1 MATVKPHPVTGGTA
15 DAAGSSP
22 AALALPAAIRSS
34 AIAVSGLRKAHGD
47 KIVLDG
53 IDLDVRKGTVFSLL
67 GPNGAGKTTLF
78 NLISGIYLPSAG
90 EMSFQG
96 KSIRRLKPHQISRL
110 GIGRTFQIVRPF
122 QNLDVETNVLV
133 AYGHRFYPS
142 LWKSA
147 GPFRQPEFLKE
158 VQTLIQRAGLQSYT
172 KHTAKNLPLGFK
184 KRLEIARALA
194 LEPRLL
200 LLDEPSAGLR
210 FEESAQ
216 LMELIRQV
224 RDQGI
229 GVLLI
234 EHNMQ
239 VVMDLCKR
247 IVVLDHGAKI
257 AEGSPKEIRSNPLVI
272 QAYLGKET

>member
-1 MATVKPHPVTGGTA
+1 MTLLAVKSLSKEF
-15 DAAGSSP
+15 D
-22 AALALPAAIRSS
+22 
-34 AIAVSGLRKAHGD
+34 GLRA
-47 KIVLDG
+47 LDG
-53 IDLDVRKGTVFSLL
+53 VSFSAEAGEILGII

-78 NLISGIYLPSAG
+78 NLISGIYPPSGG
-90 EMSFQG
+90 EMSFLG
-96 KSIRRLKPHQISRL
+96 KSLLLLKPHQISRL

-133 AYGHRFYPS
+133 AFGHRFYPS
-142 LWKSA
+142 LWKSTR
-147 GPFRQPEFLKE
+147 PYREPEILGE
-158 VQTLIQRAGLQSYT
+158 IQTIMERTELRPYAKQL
-172 KHTAKNLPLGFK
+172 AKNLPLGFK

-194 LEPRLL
+194 LKPRLL

-216 LMELIRQV
+216 LMDLIRQV

-247 IVVLDHGAKI
+247 ILVLDHGCRI
-257 AEGSPKEIRSNPLVI
+257 AEGSPTEIRSHPLVI

>member
-1 MATVKPHPVTGGTA
+1 MTLLKVRDLSKEFG
-15 DAAGSSP
+15 
-22 AALALPAAIRSS
+22 
-34 AIAVSGLRKAHGD
+34 GLRA
-47 KIVLDG
+47 LDG
-53 IDLDVRKGTVFSLL
+53 VSFTAGEGEILGII

-78 NLISGIYLPSAG
+78 NLISGIYPPSGG
-90 EMSFQG
+90 EMNFQG
-96 KSIRRLKPHQISRL
+96 RSILRLKPHQISRL

-133 AYGHRFYPS
+133 AFGHRFYPS

-147 GPFRQPEFLKE
+147 RPFRQPEFLGE
-158 VQTLIQRAGLQSYT
+158 VQTLIQRAGLGSYT
-172 KHTAKNLPLGFK
+172 KQIAKNLPLGFK
-184 KRLEIARALA
+184 KHLEIARALA
-194 LEPRLL
+194 LKPRLL

-257 AEGSPKEIRSNPLVI
+257 AEGSPEEIRSNSLVV

>member
-1 MATVKPHPVTGGTA
+1 MTLLEVKSLSKEF
-15 DAAGSSP
+15 D
-22 AALALPAAIRSS
+22 
-34 AIAVSGLRKAHGD
+34 GLRALEGVSFTAKGGE
-47 KIVLDG
+47 ILG
-53 IDLDVRKGTVFSLL
+53 II

-78 NLISGIYLPSAG
+78 NLISGIYPSSAG
-90 EMSFQG
+90 EINFQG
-96 KSIRRLKPHQISRL
+96 KSILRMKTHQISCL

-133 AYGHRFYPS
+133 AFGHRFYPS
-142 LWKSA
+142 FWKST
-147 GPFRQPEFLKE
+147 GPFRQPEILRE
-158 VQTLIQRAGLQSYT
+158 VQTLIERAGLRTYAKQI
-172 KHTAKNLPLGFK
+172 AKNLPLGFK

-194 LEPRLL
+194 LNPRLL

-216 LMELIRQV
+216 LMELIRRV

-247 IVVLDHGAKI
+247 IVVLDHGSKI
-257 AEGSPKEIRSNPLVI
+257 AEGSPEEIRSNPLVI
-272 QAYLGKET
+272 QAYLGKEA

>member
-1 MATVKPHPVTGGTA
+1 MVLLKVTDLSKEFDGLQALDRVSFTA
-15 DAAGSSP
+15 E
-22 AALALPAAIRSS
+22 
-34 AIAVSGLRKAHGD
+34 
-47 KIVLDG
+47 DG
-53 IDLDVRKGTVFSLL
+53 EILGII

-78 NLISGIYLPSAG
+78 NLISGIYPPSRG
-90 EMSFQG
+90 EISFQG
-96 KSIRRLKPHQISRL
+96 KSIRRMKPHQISHL

-133 AYGHRFYPS
+133 AFGHHFYPS
-142 LWKSA
+142 LWKSTE
-147 GPFRQPEFLKE
+147 PFRRAEILKE
-158 VQTLIQRAGLQSYT
+158 VQTLIERTGLPSYA
-172 KHTAKNLPLGFK
+172 KQLAKNLPLGFK

-194 LEPRLL
+194 LKPRLL

-229 GVLLI
+229 CVLLI
-234 EHNMQ
+234 EHNMH

-247 IVVLDHGAKI
+247 IVVLDHGSKI
-257 AEGSPKEIRSNPLVI
+257 AEGSPEEIRSNPQVI
-272 QAYLGKET
+272 QAYLGKEA

>member
-1 MATVKPHPVTGGTA
+1 MT
-15 DAAGSSP
+15 
-22 AALALPAAIRSS
+22 L
-34 AIAVSGLRKAHGD
+34 
-47 KIVLDG
+47 
-53 IDLDVRKGTVFSLL
+53 LDVRALSKEFGGLRALDGVSFTSGEGEILGII

-78 NLISGIYLPSAG
+78 NLISGIYPPSAG

-96 KSIRRLKPHQISRL
+96 KSILRLKPHQISRL

-147 GPFRQPEFLKE
+147 GPFRQPQFLKE

-172 KHTAKNLPLGFK
+172 KRSAKNLPLGFK

-194 LEPRLL
+194 LRPHLL

-229 GVLLI
+229 GILLI

-257 AEGSPKEIRSNPLVI
+257 AEGSPEEIRSNSLVI

>member
-1 MATVKPHPVTGGTA
+1 MILLEVKSLTKEFG
-15 DAAGSSP
+15 
-22 AALALPAAIRSS
+22 
-34 AIAVSGLRKAHGD
+34 GLRALEGVSFKAEGGE
-47 KIVLDG
+47 ILG
-53 IDLDVRKGTVFSLL
+53 II

-78 NLISGIYLPSAG
+78 NLISGIYPSSAG
-90 EMSFQG
+90 EINFQG
-96 KSIRRLKPHQISRL
+96 KSILRMKAHQISGL

-133 AYGHRFYPS
+133 AFGHRFYPS
-142 LWKSA
+142 LWKSS
-147 GPFRQPEFLKE
+147 GPFRQPEIVKE
-158 VQTLIQRAGLQSYT
+158 VQTIIERAGLGPYAKQI
-172 KHTAKNLPLGFK
+172 AKNLPLGFK

-194 LEPRLL
+194 LNPRLL

-247 IVVLDHGAKI
+247 IVVLDHGSKI
-257 AEGSPKEIRSNPLVI
+257 AEGSPEEIRSNPLVI
-272 QAYLGKET
+272 QAYLGKEA

>member
-1 MATVKPHPVTGGTA
+1 M
-15 DAAGSSP
+15 
-22 AALALPAAIRSS
+22 
-34 AIAVSGLRKAHGD
+34 
-47 KIVLDG
+47 VL
-53 IDLDVRKGTVFSLL
+53 LDVRALSKEFDGLRALDGVSFAAEGGEILGII

-78 NLISGIYLPSAG
+78 NLISGIYPPSGG
-90 EMSFQG
+90 EIDFQG
-96 KSIRRLKPHQISRL
+96 ESILRLKTHQISRL

-133 AYGHRFYPS
+133 AFGHRFYPS
-142 LWKSA
+142 LWKST
-147 GPFRQPEFLKE
+147 GPFRQPEILKE
-158 VQTLIQRAGLQSYT
+158 VQTIIERTGLRPYSKQI
-172 KHTAKNLPLGFK
+172 AKNLPLGFK

-194 LEPRLL
+194 LRPRLL

-216 LMELIRQV
+216 LMEFIRQV

-247 IVVLDHGAKI
+247 IVVLDHGSKI
-257 AEGSPKEIRSNPLVI
+257 AEGSPEAIRSNPQVI

>member
-1 MATVKPHPVTGGTA
+1 MA
-15 DAAGSSP
+15 
-22 AALALPAAIRSS
+22 I
-34 AIAVSGLRKAHGD
+34 
-47 KIVLDG
+47 
-53 IDLDVRKGTVFSLL
+53 LDVRALSKEFDGLRALDRVSFTAERGEILGII

-78 NLISGIYLPSAG
+78 NLISGIYSPSSG
-90 EMSFQG
+90 EINFQG
-96 KSIRRLKPHQISRL
+96 NSILRLKPHQVSRL

-133 AYGHRFYPS
+133 AFGHRVYSS

-147 GPFRQPEFLKE
+147 GPFRRPEIQKE
-158 VQTLIQRAGLQSYT
+158 VRALIDKVGLQPYL
-172 KHTAKNLPLGFK
+172 KQIAKNLPLGFK

-194 LEPRLL
+194 LNPRLL

-247 IVVLDHGAKI
+247 IVVLDHGSKI
-257 AEGSPKEIRSNPLVI
+257 AEGSPEEIRSNSLVI
-272 QAYLGKET
+272 QAYLGKEV

>member
-1 MATVKPHPVTGGTA
+1 MILLQVKSLSKEFG
-15 DAAGSSP
+15 
-22 AALALPAAIRSS
+22 
-34 AIAVSGLRKAHGD
+34 GLRALERVSFNAGEEE
-47 KIVLDG
+47 ILG
-53 IDLDVRKGTVFSLL
+53 II

-78 NLISGIYLPSAG
+78 NLISGIYPPSSG
-90 EMSFQG
+90 EICFQER
-96 KSIRRLKPHQISRL
+96 SILRLKPHQISCL

-133 AYGHRFYPS
+133 AFGHRFYPS
-142 LWKSA
+142 LWKST
-147 GPFRQPEFLKE
+147 GPFRQPEILRD
-158 VQTLIQRAGLQSYT
+158 VNALIERAGLRPYT
-172 KHTAKNLPLGFK
+172 KQIAKNLPLGFK

-194 LEPRLL
+194 LKPRLL

-210 FEESAQ
+210 FEESGQ

-247 IVVLDHGAKI
+247 IVVLDHGSKI
-257 AEGSPKEIRSNPLVI
+257 AEGSPEEIRSNSLVI
-272 QAYLGKET
+272 EAYLGKEA

>member
-1 MATVKPHPVTGGTA
+1 MPLLGITA
-15 DAAGSSP
+15 LSKEFG
-22 AALALPAAIRSS
+22 
-34 AIAVSGLRKAHGD
+34 GLRA
-47 KIVLDG
+47 LDRVSFTAEEGEILG
-53 IDLDVRKGTVFSLL
+53 II

-78 NLISGIYLPSAG
+78 NLISGIYPPSGG
-90 EMSFQG
+90 EIIFQG
-96 KSIRRLKPHQISRL
+96 KSILRLKPYQISHF

-142 LWKSA
+142 LWKST
-147 GPFRQPEFLKE
+147 GPFRQPGNLRE
-158 VQTLIQRAGLQSYT
+158 VQTLIERAGLRSYA
-172 KHTAKNLPLGFK
+172 KHLAKNLPLGFK

-194 LEPRLL
+194 LQPHLL

-224 RDQGI
+224 CDQGI

-234 EHNMQ
+234 EHNMH

-247 IVVLDHGAKI
+247 IVVLDHGSKI
-257 AEGSPKEIRSNPLVI
+257 AEGSPEEIRSNSLVI
-272 QAYLGKET
+272 QAYLGKEA

>member
-1 MATVKPHPVTGGTA
+1 MT
-15 DAAGSSP
+15 
-22 AALALPAAIRSS
+22 L
-34 AIAVSGLRKAHGD
+34 
-47 KIVLDG
+47 
-53 IDLDVRKGTVFSLL
+53 LDVRALSKEFDGLRALDGVSFTSGEGEILGII

-78 NLISGIYLPSAG
+78 NLVSGIYPPSAG
-90 EMSFQG
+90 EMSFEG
-96 KSIRRLKPHQISRL
+96 KSILRLKPHQISRL

-147 GPFRQPEFLKE
+147 RPFRQPQFLKE
-158 VQTLIQRAGLQSYT
+158 VQTLIQRAGLQAYT

-194 LEPRLL
+194 LRPRLL

-257 AEGSPKEIRSNPLVI
+257 AEGSPEEIRSNPLVI

>member
-1 MATVKPHPVTGGTA
+1 MA
-15 DAAGSSP
+15 
-22 AALALPAAIRSS
+22 L
-34 AIAVSGLRKAHGD
+34 
-47 KIVLDG
+47 
-53 IDLDVRKGTVFSLL
+53 LDVRALSKEFDGLRALDGVSFNAEGGEILGII

-78 NLISGIYLPSAG
+78 NLISGIYPPSGG
-90 EMSFQG
+90 EIDFQG
-96 KSIRRLKPHQISRL
+96 KSILRLKTYQISRL

-133 AYGHRFYPS
+133 AFGHRFYPS
-142 LWKSA
+142 LWKST
-147 GPFRQPEFLKE
+147 GPFRQPEILRE
-158 VQTLIQRAGLQSYT
+158 VQTLIERTGLRPYA
-172 KHTAKNLPLGFK
+172 KHIAKNLPLGFK

-194 LEPRLL
+194 LGPHLL

-216 LMELIRQV
+216 LMDLIRQV

-247 IVVLDHGAKI
+247 IVVLDHGSKI
-257 AEGSPKEIRSNPLVI
+257 AEGSPDTIRSNPQVI
-272 QAYLGKET
+272 QAYLGKEA

>member
-1 MATVKPHPVTGGTA
+1 MILLEIKSLSKEF
-15 DAAGSSP
+15 D
-22 AALALPAAIRSS
+22 
-34 AIAVSGLRKAHGD
+34 GLRALEGVSFHAEGGE
-47 KIVLDG
+47 ILG
-53 IDLDVRKGTVFSLL
+53 II

-78 NLISGIYLPSAG
+78 NLISGIYPSSAG
-90 EMSFQG
+90 EINFQG
-96 KSIRRLKPHQISRL
+96 KSILRMKAHQISCL

-133 AYGHRFYPS
+133 AFGHRFYPS
-142 LWKSA
+142 LWKSTE
-147 GPFRQPEFLKE
+147 PFRQPEIVKE
-158 VQTLIQRAGLQSYT
+158 VQTLIERAGLYPYAKQI
-172 KHTAKNLPLGFK
+172 AKNLPLGFK

-194 LEPRLL
+194 LNPRLL

-247 IVVLDHGAKI
+247 IVVLDHGSKI
-257 AEGSPKEIRSNPLVI
+257 AEGSPEEIRSNPLVI
-272 QAYLGKET
+272 QAYLGKEA

>member
-1 MATVKPHPVTGGTA
+1 MALVDVR
-15 DAAGSSP
+15 
-22 AALALPAAIRSS
+22 ALSKEFD
-34 AIAVSGLRKAHGD
+34 GLRA
-47 KIVLDG
+47 LDG
-53 IDLDVRKGTVFSLL
+53 VSFSAEGGEILGII

-78 NLISGIYLPSAG
+78 NLVSGIYPPSGG
-90 EMSFQG
+90 EITFQG
-96 KSIRRLKPHQISRL
+96 KSILRLKTHQISRL

-133 AYGHRFYPS
+133 ALGHRFYPS
-142 LWKSA
+142 LWRSTR
-147 GPFRQPEFLKE
+147 PFKQPEILEE
-158 VQTLIQRAGLQSYT
+158 VHTLIERTGLGPYAKQV
-172 KHTAKNLPLGFK
+172 AKNLPLGFK

-194 LEPRLL
+194 LRPHLL

-216 LMELIRQV
+216 LMDLIRRV

-247 IVVLDHGAKI
+247 IVVLDHGLKI
-257 AEGSPKEIRSNPLVI
+257 AEGSPEAIRSNPQVI
-272 QAYLGKET
+272 EAYLGKEA